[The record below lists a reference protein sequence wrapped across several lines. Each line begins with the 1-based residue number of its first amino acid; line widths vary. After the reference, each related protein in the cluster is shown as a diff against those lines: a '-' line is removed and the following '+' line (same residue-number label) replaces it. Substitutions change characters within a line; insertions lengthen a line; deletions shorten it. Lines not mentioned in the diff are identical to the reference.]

1 MRQFEDEGGT
11 GGERKKEK
19 QQEVKKIWILT
30 SISGCKI

>member
-19 QQEVKKIWILT
+19 QQEVKKI
-30 SISGCKI
+30 